1 MFLSYL
7 IEISLLWLLLEATA
21 PAFQRRILRD
31 FFPGLPR
38 GRGCCRRARSRQW
51 DQPRRAPARPCAALA
66 APRPP
71 RAPGGPEQTN
81 STSREGFADAD
92 THLTGRAGSV
102 RPEF

>member
-31 FFPGLPR
+31 FFPGLPPDADAVDAHAAVSGTSPGGLLR
-38 GRGCCRRARSRQW
+38 GPGGS
-51 DQPRRAPARPCAALA
+51 PSPAG
-66 APRPP
+66 
-71 RAPGGPEQTN
+71 PGGPEQTN

>member
-38 GRGCCRRARSRQW
+38 GRGRCRRARSRQW
-51 DQPRRAPARPCAALA
+51 DQPGRAP
-66 APRPP
+66 PRPWRLPVP
-71 RAPGGPEQTN
+71 RGPRGSGANKQQRPAKASLTQTRTSLGKRALSALN
-81 STSREGFADAD
+81 SD
-92 THLTGRAGSV
+92 H
-102 RPEF
+102 

>member
-38 GRGCCRRARSRQW
+38 GRGRCRRARSRQW
-51 DQPRRAPARPCAALA
+51 DQPGRAPARPWRLPV
-66 APRPP
+66 PRGP
-71 RAPGGPEQTN
+71 RGPEQTN